1 MSKHTFIAFDLG
13 ATSYRSI
20 AGTLENGK
28 VSTQEM
34 TRFPN
39 GMLQMFN
46 NFHWDVFQ
54 IFESLK
60 QSLATC
66 AKAGLKPES
75 VGIDTWGV
83 DFGFLGEDGRVIG
96 IPFAY
101 RDPHTNTIM
110 PEYFKL
116 VPSEKVYGLTGI
128 QFLQFNSLFQLYAL
142 KKNNVAVLNAAK
154 DLLFMPDLLNYLFT
168 GVKKAEFTI
177 ASTSQM
183 LNPATMQFE
192 KQLFDAMNVP
202 MSLMQE
208 LVLPG
213 TFLGPVTDGIAK
225 ETGIG
230 KVPFVTVASHDT
242 GSAIAAVPAE
252 DEKFAYLSSGTWSL
266 MGIETRKALISPE
279 TFKMNFTNE
288 GGVEGTFRFLKNIT
302 GMWLLEQCK
311 KEWEKS
317 KDYSYSEITSMA
329 QAEKPFR
336 CFVDPDAPDF
346 MNPENMVEAIQG
358 YCKKTGQ
365 SVPGTVGELARCIF
379 DSLAMKYRFVL
390 DQLRS
395 VSPHQINKLHVIGGG
410 SKNALLCQFT
420 ANAIGIPVVAG
431 PAEGTAYGN
440 ILVQAMAMGHV
451 KSLAEIRQI
460 VRNSVET
467 TTYAPADVA
476 AWEAAYRKFSE
487 VTAK

>member
-1 MSKHTFIAFDLG
+1 MK
-13 ATSYRSI
+13 
-20 AGTLENGK
+20 
-28 VSTQEM
+28 
-34 TRFPN
+34 
-39 GMLQMFN
+39 
-46 NFHWDVFQ
+46 
-54 IFESLK
+54 
-60 QSLATC
+60 
-66 AKAGLKPES
+66 
-75 VGIDTWGV
+75 
-83 DFGFLGEDGRVIG
+83 
-96 IPFAY
+96 
-101 RDPHTNTIM
+101 
-110 PEYFKL
+110 
-116 VPSEKVYGLTGI
+116 
-128 QFLQFNSLFQLYAL
+128 
-142 KKNNVAVLNAAK
+142 
-154 DLLFMPDLLNYLFT
+154 
-168 GVKKAEFTI
+168 
-177 ASTSQM
+177 
-183 LNPATMQFE
+183 
-192 KQLFDAMNVP
+192 VP

-213 TFLGPVTDGIAK
+213 TFLGPVTDAIAK

-311 KEWEKS
+311 KEWEKV
-317 KDYSYSEITSMA
+317 KDYSYSEITAMA
-329 QAEKPFR
+329 EAEKPFR
-336 CFVDPDAPDF
+336 SFVDPDAPDF

-410 SKNALLCQFT
+410 SKNALLCQLT
-420 ANAIGIPVVAG
+420 ANAIGIPVIAG

-467 TTYAPADVA
+467 TSYAPADVA
-476 AWEAAYRKFSE
+476 AWETAYRKFSE